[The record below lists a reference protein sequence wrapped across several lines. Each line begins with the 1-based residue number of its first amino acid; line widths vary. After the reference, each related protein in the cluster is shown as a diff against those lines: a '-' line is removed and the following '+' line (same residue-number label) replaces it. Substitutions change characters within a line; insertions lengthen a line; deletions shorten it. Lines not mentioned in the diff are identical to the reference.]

1 MDLNNWNIEVNNV
14 VGTGARE
21 MASCSVMPPQ
31 RLWASSPIIEAA
43 MTVMTENRGPQRL
56 ADLLRVKEELGLG
69 SG

>member
-1 MDLNNWNIEVNNV
+1 MDLNNWNIEGNNV

-31 RLWASSPIIEAA
+31 RLWASSPILEAA
-43 MTVMTENRGPQRL
+43 LTVVAETRGPQRL
-56 ADLLRVKEELGLG
+56 GDLLQVKEELGLG